1 MKKIYLIAAAAM
13 AALSLSAPA
22 MAAGPTFKL
31 CTGNDQLNY
40 FKAGHILK
48 KSSTS
53 VNVEVIP
60 SKGSLDNLEKLA
72 AGQCDGA
79 FVQSDAMLVYGSK
92 NAKAISGIE
101 RAGVLYQEQAHMI
114 CNRKVG
120 FDRMVKLD
128 KSHTV
133 AIGPDGSGAR
143 TTWDAFV
150 LADKA
155 RYSVVG
161 TDSRA
166 GVRALSA
173 VAEGTQV
180 QCALVVAA
188 INSSFMKNDAQSQGD
203 NLILVG
209 TDDRDMTKTAKDG
222 RGQPIYSYG
231 EIPAGTYPKIQPS
244 GTVYGTKAIGTIQ
257 VDAIFVANSDWI
269 NANDSDYDKLLRSFA
284 AAKPAIAKLAQ
295 PQ

>member
-1 MKKIYLIAAAAM
+1 MKKIYLTAM
-13 AALSLSAPA
+13 AALIGTMALVSGASAA
-22 MAAGPTFKL
+22 EKFRL

-40 FKAGHILK
+40 YKAGHLLK
-48 KSSTS
+48 ASSTG
-53 VNVEVIP
+53 VPIEVIAT
-60 SKGSLDNLEKLA
+60 KGSLDNLEKMA
-72 AGQCDGA
+72 TGQCDGA
-79 FVQSDAMLVYGSK
+79 FVQSDAMLVYSSK
-92 NAKAISGIE
+92 NAKAISSME

-120 FDRMVKLD
+120 FDRMVDLNKT
-128 KSHTV
+128 HTV

-155 RYSVVG
+155 RYSVVS
-161 TDSRA
+161 TDSRS

-188 INSSFMKNDAQSQGD
+188 LNSSFMKNDAQQQGSS
-203 NLILVG
+203 IVLVG

-222 RGQPIYSYG
+222 RGQPVYTYG
-231 EIPAGTYPKIQPS
+231 EIPAGTYPKIQPT
-244 GTVYGTKAIGTIQ
+244 GAVYGTKAIGTIQ

-269 NANDSDYDKLLRSFA
+269 NANETEYDKLLRSFA
-284 AAKPAIAKLAQ
+284 NAKPAIAKLAQ

>member
-1 MKKIYLIAAAAM
+1 MKKLFGFAIAAAAAAMLM
-13 AALSLSAPA
+13 ASPASAA
-22 MAAGPTFKL
+22 EKFRL

-40 FKAGHILK
+40 YKAGQYLK
-48 KSSTS
+48 VASTT
-53 VNVEVIP
+53 VPVEVIAT
-60 SKGSLDNLEKLA
+60 KGSLDNLDKLSN
-72 AGQCDGA
+72 GQCDGA
-79 FVQSDAMLVYGSK
+79 FVQSDAMLVYSSK
-92 NAKAISGIE
+92 NAKAISSME

-120 FDRMVKLD
+120 FSRMVD
-128 KSHTV
+128 MNKSHTV

-161 TDSRA
+161 TDSRS

-180 QCALVVAA
+180 QCALIVAA
-188 INSSFMKNDAQSQGD
+188 LNSSFMKNDAQQQGE
-203 NLILVG
+203 NIVLVG

-222 RGQPIYSYG
+222 RGQAVYTYG
-231 EIPAGTYPKIQPS
+231 EIPAGTYPKIQPT
-244 GTVYGTKAIGTIQ
+244 GAVYGTKAIGTIQ

-269 NANDSDYDKLLRSFA
+269 NTNEAEYDKLLRSFA
-284 AAKPAIAKLAQ
+284 AAKPQITKLAQ